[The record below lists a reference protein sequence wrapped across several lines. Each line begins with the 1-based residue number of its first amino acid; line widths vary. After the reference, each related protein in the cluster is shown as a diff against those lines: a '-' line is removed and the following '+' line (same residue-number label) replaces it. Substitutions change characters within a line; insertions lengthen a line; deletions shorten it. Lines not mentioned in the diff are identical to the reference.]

1 MTPRLWAFAGLLLV
15 LFASTIYLAL
25 HWPDDESDTTLRQEA
40 ADVIGL
46 ACGLLACLWWALTAL
61 PRMVLAANAARR
73 EVTR

>member
-1 MTPRLWAFAGLLLV
+1 MTPHRIEFWGLLLV

-40 ADVIGL
+40 AEVIGL
-46 ACGLLACLWWALTAL
+46 ICGLLACLWWALTAL
-61 PRMVLAANAARR
+61 PRMVLATKGSHR